1 MTVAEIQ
8 RALLARGYDLG
19 PSGAD
24 NALGRLTI
32 AAVTAFQKAE
42 KLDILYPGT
51 IGPKTIAALGVS
63 AAGPVAPPWIAEARR
78 YLGLHERKDAGHLD
92 KALRLDASEIPWC
105 GAFVGMVIAAT
116 LPREVLPVNP
126 LGARNWLKFGSE
138 VAAPPGRHR
147 RAGREA
153 ARGRRDQDHA
163 RARRRR
169 PERQGAVRP
178 MIALPWWA
186 SAAITFLARAL
197 NDWLGRKR
205 AEQALRDLGAATQ
218 ANAARAE
225 AERQEAA
232 AHRAGAAAEDGPDD
246 PRDLRKD

>member
-19 PSGAD
+19 PMGAD

-51 IGPKTIAALGVS
+51 IGPKTIAALGLS

-78 YLGLHERKDAGHLD
+78 YLGLHERKDAARLD

-105 GAFVGMVIAAT
+105 GAFVGMVVAAT

-138 VAAPPGRHR
+138 IKEP
-147 RAGREA
+147 
-153 ARGRRDQDHA
+153 QI
-163 RARRRR
+163 
-169 PERQGAVRP
+169 GAVAVFWRGTKSGWSGHVGFVVGHDKTHLHILGGNQSDSVSVAR
-178 MIALPWWA
+178 IAKDRLLGYRWPRTAPDVPIGKLALSTINA
-186 SAAITFLARAL
+186 SVTT
-197 NDWLGRKR
+197 N
-205 AEQALRDLGAATQ
+205 
-218 ANAARAE
+218 E
-225 AERQEAA
+225 A
-232 AHRAGAAAEDGPDD
+232 
-246 PRDLRKD
+246 

>member
-51 IGPKTIAALGVS
+51 IGPKTIAALGLS
-63 AAGPVAPPWIAEARR
+63 AIGPVAPPWIAEARR
-78 YLGLHERKDAGHLD
+78 YLGLHERKDAARLD

-105 GAFVGMVIAAT
+105 GSFVGMVVAAT

-126 LGARNWLKFGSE
+126 LGARNWLKFGTE
-138 VAAPPGRHR
+138 VKEP
-147 RAGREA
+147 
-153 ARGRRDQDHA
+153 QI
-163 RARRRR
+163 
-169 PERQGAVRP
+169 GAVAVFWRGTKAGWSGHVGFVVGHDKTHLHILGGNQSDSVSVAR
-178 MIALPWWA
+178 IAKDRLLGYRWPRTAPDMPTGKLALSTISA
-186 SAAITFLARAL
+186 SVTT
-197 NDWLGRKR
+197 N
-205 AEQALRDLGAATQ
+205 
-218 ANAARAE
+218 E
-225 AERQEAA
+225 A
-232 AHRAGAAAEDGPDD
+232 
-246 PRDLRKD
+246 